1 MLAGRLEERC
11 CSAARRFRNRCSW
24 ARPGLPASRGTSR
37 LTLRP
42 PVQRP
47 RPSTYPLYPER
58 EGLISQFH
66 TTSLLS
72 KSRAVRRAGEAAFA
86 EVPKSLFW
94 TLDTGPLL
102 CSIGIR
108 NRARLHELARW
119 QDGKMARWQRRREPP
134 VNTVQHSTLFVPRD
148 FYSRCSQQSAFN
160 NRLHQDFLFE

>member
-11 CSAARRFRNRCSW
+11 CSAARRFRNRCSR

-47 RPSTYPLYPER
+47 RPSTYPLHPER

-119 QDGKMARWQRRREPP
+119 QDGKMATQAG
-134 VNTVQHSTLFVPRD
+134 TSCKYSTAQ
-148 FYSRCSQQSAFN
+148 YSIRSTRLLLAVQSAISI
-160 NRLHQDFLFE
+160 Q